1 MIETAA
7 PETSDA
13 RASIQAAGEPIL
25 EARGLSFAYPGRATL
40 LDGLDF
46 VLRAGD
52 RLGLMG
58 HNGTGKTTLFLAL
71 MGLIKPQKGV
81 VLFKGRE
88 MRGEDD
94 FAGLRRGVGLLFQ
107 NADDQLFSPTVVEDV
122 AFGPLNLGQPPA
134 QAREKALRTLSML
147 GLAGFEER
155 VTHKLSG
162 GEKRLVALACVLAME
177 PEALLLDEPTT
188 GLDPETRERLAEIL
202 CGLPVSY
209 AIISHDLD
217 FLERTTSLLC
227 AMERGK
233 VDCSPR
239 LSIHKH
245 AHVHVH
251 GDKPHVHQD

>member
-1 MIETAA
+1 MTETAA
-7 PETSDA
+7 PQTPHGRRSQ
-13 RASIQAAGEPIL
+13 ASGAPIL
-25 EARGLSFAYPGRATL
+25 EARGLTFAYPGRAAL

-46 VLRAGD
+46 GLRAGE

-71 MGLIKPQKGV
+71 MGLLKPQAGS

-88 MRGEDD
+88 VRSEAD
-94 FAGLRRGVGLLFQ
+94 FAGLRRHVGLLFQ
-107 NADDQLFSPTVVEDV
+107 NADDQLFSPTVLEDV
-122 AFGPLNLGQPPA
+122 TFGPLNLGQPPA
-134 QAREKALRTLSML
+134 KARETAARTLDTL

-162 GEKRLVALACVLAME
+162 GEKRLAALACVLAME

-188 GLDPETRERLAEIL
+188 GLDPETRDRLVGIL

-209 AIISHDLD
+209 VIISHDLD
-217 FLERTTSLLC
+217 FLERTTGLLC
-227 AMERGK
+227 AMEHGK

-239 LSIHKH
+239 LSIHRH